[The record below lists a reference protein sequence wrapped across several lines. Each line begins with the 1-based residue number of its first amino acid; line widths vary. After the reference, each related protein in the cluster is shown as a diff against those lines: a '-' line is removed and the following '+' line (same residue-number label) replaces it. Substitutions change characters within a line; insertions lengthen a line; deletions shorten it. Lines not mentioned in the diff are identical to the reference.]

1 MVRGHYLKITVFV
14 AVGLLFLASPGKA
27 QVLDTGLVRIKVSPN
42 PFQLE
47 FQDQL
52 GRVFLSGVVRTFSDP
67 RYQGMAFSPAPSIP
81 EDPGFLYPGFAWEG
95 LRREEKRDWYGCPAA
110 GLANG
115 LFVEVEGSLN
125 GTGVV
130 ASKIQCAAEPSG
142 ASVEREG
149 VAAAVDVAG
158 TSFSLATE
166 HGTVGV
172 KWTDT
177 TFFGGIAPQTLSGKP
192 VHVEGVL
199 VGGVLI
205 ASKVKFED

>member
-1 MVRGHYLKITVFV
+1 LQRDVSVD
-14 AVGLLFLASPGKA
+14 ASGA
-27 QVLDTGLVRIKVSPN
+27 TLQ
-42 PFQLE
+42 
-47 FQDQL
+47 
-52 GRVFLSGVVRTFSDP
+52 
-67 RYQGMAFSPAPSIP
+67 
-81 EDPGFLYPGFAWEG
+81 
-95 LRREEKRDWYGCPAA
+95 GCPAA